1 MYLKTVNKMWVLQCS
16 KTQQRSFVIKLSNC
30 SWLTYTPKRNYPFF
44 KRISFDIFVHLS
56 WNQMLSCMHCDSGGY
71 FKNSLQAAYRSEKD
85 GNPDVVPRNYH
96 WLSKRKIHFLI
107 SGNYVVSILL
117 VRLNWVKYS
126 CRYLNLHN
134 WRENP
139 FSAYAGRQIFPPKGE
154 HYPVSFWGLS

>member
-1 MYLKTVNKMWVLQCS
+1 MWVLQCS

-85 GNPDVVPRNYH
+85 GNPDVVPRKDH

-154 HYPVSFWGLS
+154 HYPVSFSGLS